1 MVDTPNTF
9 EPVRARTYA
18 RYKENTGTRE
28 TWKETVERAV
38 SGISELIPGEDKLR
52 EVRMK
57 DEFYNLRAFPAGRWL
72 WVGGTDWVMQPKNS
86 LGAFNCVSLAVESI
100 NDIGALFDLC
110 CQGCGTGAVL
120 EWKHLKHLNPI
131 LNKFRIKVA
140 PPVGS
145 NYQEGQDSPDTFIDR
160 ENDAHIISV
169 GDSREGW
176 TDALVFLLY
185 LYMTSFNEHL
195 RSSIRIDLSRVRP
208 KGRLIRGFGGV
219 SNPDRLPQMFR
230 RIAKILNGAAQQ
242 QRQLTPEE
250 VCLIIDEGAETVV
263 AGNVRRSAG
272 IRQFDADYKNLKLGL
287 YSVDENGNFRIDP
300 ERQPL
305 RMANH
310 TKVYHRRPSLEE
322 VCESVQ
328 TQYETGEGA
337 IQFAPAAIARAN
349 RDLLRTQK
357 ERLNFINKY
366 CEDSSYAAG
375 NLLLDFHRLSRYG
388 ENPCAEIIGHNFA
401 CNLSEFQ
408 LSRLDPDDH
417 DAQSRAIEA
426 ATLAACSN
434 LHFEFPYKKL
444 EDSRQHDPIIG
455 VGFTGLFDF
464 FARMLGDEWVRW
476 CLEGRPHNGIG
487 DEFRCIEKGH
497 LATWR
502 KEVNQIVDDYCKAH
516 NIKRPNRVTTVKPS
530 GTLSQLSGSSPGWH
544 PSKAAR
550 FIRRITFG
558 AHDPVA
564 KACLRYGYNV
574 VPSQKCLDDDGVLI
588 KDLNDPRV
596 DEWLV
601 EIPCEA
607 AWVQYV
613 EDASLDTQEM
623 PAVAQF
629 DLAMQVQKHYTE
641 HNTSSTI
648 ELDAEEVYELSEAIH
663 REIQTGEYVSF
674 AIMQRARPEQLKHTF
689 PLLPYEPITAQ
700 TYQQFITEVENR
712 REKKNFQELL
722 EEEML
727 KATQE
732 HANMDIG
739 ESGCTKDGCNV

>member
-1 MVDTPNTF
+1 MNAPNTF

-18 RYKENTGTRE
+18 RFKEQTRTRE
-28 TWKETVERAV
+28 TWEETVDRAV
-38 SGISELIPGEDKLR
+38 RGISELIPGEDKVR

-86 LGAFNCVSLAVESI
+86 LGAFNCVSTTVESI
-100 NDIGALFDLC
+100 NDIGMLFDLC

-120 EWKHLKHLNPI
+120 EWKHLKNLNPI
-131 LNKFRIKVA
+131 LNKFRVKIA
-140 PPVGS
+140 PSVGS
-145 NYQEGQDSPDTFIDR
+145 NYQEGQDSPDTFVDS
-160 ENDAHIISV
+160 ENRSHIIRV

-185 LYMTSFNEHL
+185 LYMTPREKPHL
-195 RSSIRIDLSRVRP
+195 CSTVQIDLSRVRP
-208 KGRLIRGFGGV
+208 KGKLIRGFGGV
-219 SNPDRLPQMFR
+219 SNPDRLPEMFR
-230 RIAKILNGAAQQ
+230 RISAILNRAAQQ

-287 YSVDENGNFRIDP
+287 YSVDENGNFKIDHK
-300 ERQPL
+300 RQPL

-322 VCESVQ
+322 IQESVQ
-328 TQYETGEGA
+328 MQYETGEGA

-349 RDLLRTQK
+349 RDALQEYRLAFIDTYCQNRDSAESLL
-357 ERLNFINKY
+357 NG
-366 CEDSSYAAG
+366 SS
-375 NLLLDFHRLSRYG
+375 HRLSRYG

-408 LSRLDPDDH
+408 LSQLDPDDH

-434 LHFEFPYKKL
+434 LHFTFPYQKL
-444 EDSRQHDPIIG
+444 EDSRQVDPIIG

-464 FARMLGDEWVRW
+464 FVRMLGDEWLQW

-487 DEFRCIEKGH
+487 SEFRRIEEGH

-516 NIKRPNRVTTVKPS
+516 DLMRPNRVTTVKPS

-613 EDASLDTQEM
+613 NDASLDTQEM

-648 ELDAEEVYELSEAIH
+648 ELDAEEVDELSEAIH
-663 REIQTGEYVSF
+663 KEIQSGEYVSF

-700 TYQQFITEVENR
+700 TYQQFITEVKNR
-712 REKKNFQELL
+712 REKNSFQELL

-732 HANMDIG
+732 YANMDIG
-739 ESGCTKDGCNV
+739 ESGCSKEGCDV